1 MLSKFYFQNPYV
13 YIVCKYLNVFLCNV
27 DFQLPICTYTYKVYN
42 RRSSIIQSEKEK
54 MLHVLLLLIVR
65 GLAKEIYVDS
75 GAFSDSSCGNR
86 SSPCPTLEA
95 ALNNTALDSV
105 TVQVLSSTLTLNH
118 QVVLENSTAFSL
130 RGSEDGGTLI
140 TCSSSPGI
148 QPGLVFVGLDNVV
161 LLGVNFTGCGIVRD
175 YPKLNISYMAAIHLY
190 WCKDV
195 TISNL
200 KSTANRGAGLAI
212 IDPQGGTV
220 SISHS
225 QFSKNR
231 VPVELQSKY
240 SGGAGVYVRESNE
253 TGGDPVQLQLFH
265 CVFEHNQATFP
276 FIFTFLNVLNRPRT
290 GSGRGGGVDIQ
301 LRQAIWNSINI
312 SSCSFHNNTAYLG
325 GGLAIQI
332 NENSHHNRVLVK
344 NCTFE
349 ENGCV
354 EGNRAGSGGGAHF
367 GFGYTEQPLESVNNS
382 FSIEHSRFRVNCAD
396 LGGGMTFFT
405 PRSNERESALSNE
418 FLLDCCEW
426 TGNVAHIGA
435 AVDISPHSESRT
447 REGFLPIVVFK
458 ECKFFR
464 NHNIFHHS
472 YLHHTFGS
480 GVVFSSLVDVDFV
493 KTVHFQYNNGSALV
507 IVNAIANF
515 TESDGE
521 FVGNTGVQGGAISL
535 TGISSLVVG
544 PGKTYNFTENHATDR
559 GGAIYNYLIDNH
571 DFTVSETCFLY
582 HSGNNLPLSKW
593 NVSFYFINNT
603 AGAYGHSIFSSST
616 ISCVE
621 SDAAEDD
628 TIRNAKIFFKW
639 PGVFHYDER
648 TENQIATEGSS
659 FTANESLPFHVIP
672 GKVHNLGIVTTDEN
686 GQEIETIFRASM
698 INTSD
703 SAVGVD
709 DAFSCV
715 SGNTIKMRGET
726 GSSGVLVL
734 ETISSRKDSLAI
746 NVTLLP
752 CPPGFVLTGDE
763 CTCNVETYS
772 AVVGCD
778 SRNFQASIKVGYW
791 AGYIDNV
798 FATGICPLSFC
809 SYNGNNYERE
819 VPLPKNSS
827 PSHLDEYICGPTRTG
842 ILCGSCK
849 PGYSVFYHSPGYSC
863 HRSRYCDWGWL
874 FYILSELVPVTVIF
888 VAILALNISFTSGK
902 MNGFILFSQLLDSV
916 IINGSG
922 VVQYPALLSKLSWGY
937 QLIYGVFTMEF
948 FSIEPLSFCLWEGA
962 TVLDILAFR
971 YITIIYAFLL
981 VLMTLIFIKYCGHL
995 FARKRLRITA
1005 IKASVI
1011 HGLSAFIILCYAQAT
1026 KVSIYIL
1033 IYGIVRGKYGKK
1045 RDLYVFFNGDT
1056 GLYSMEH
1063 LPYALPALLC
1073 LMTISATPPV
1083 LLLLYPSAN
1092 KLLEFCKVSDRRVV
1106 VKVSRMIPISKI
1118 KPFLD
1123 SFQGCFKDNLR
1134 FFAGIYFVYRWIG
1147 LMMFALVPTIT
1158 GFYISLGII
1167 YILVLMLHALF
1178 QPYTNRVYNIV
1189 DGCLFA
1195 NLALIYSIAAYN
1207 YLFSQGLIETFS
1219 TQTTYITTMT
1229 SIQLIL
1235 IYLPIVGMAVYLGF
1249 LLYKFIPKNKKP
1261 ATPSESITLSRRKTV
1276 TSTDINDLLCGPEEF
1291 PPRMLEANYG
1301 QYEDTPVSS
1310 HNNNQFVETYL

>member
-1 MLSKFYFQNPYV
+1 
-13 YIVCKYLNVFLCNV
+13 
-27 DFQLPICTYTYKVYN
+27 
-42 RRSSIIQSEKEK
+42 
-54 MLHVLLLLIVR
+54 MLHLESLVLIVLLQR
-65 GLAKEIYVDS
+65 GLAKELYVDS

-105 TVQVLSSTLTLNH
+105 TVQVLSSTLTLSH

-140 TCSSSPGI
+140 TCSSSPGV
-148 QPGLVFVGLDNVV
+148 QPGLVFVRMENMMISH
-161 LLGVNFTGCGIVRD
+161 VNFTSCGTIRTYEIEHD
-175 YPKLNISYMAAIHLY
+175 IRYEYMAAIHLH
-190 WCKDV
+190 WCKDI
-195 TISNL
+195 TISNVNA
-200 KSTANRGAGLAI
+200 TGNHGAGLAI

-231 VPVELQSKY
+231 VPVEHQSEY
-240 SGGAGVYVRESNE
+240 YGGAGVYVRERRE
-253 TGGDPVQLQLFH
+253 GGKGDPVLIQMSH
-265 CVFEHNQATFP
+265 CSFEHNQATFP
-276 FIFTFLNVLNRPRT
+276 FSFSIFNVFNRPHLGT
-290 GSGRGGGVDIQ
+290 GRGGGLDVI
-301 LRQAIWNSINI
+301 LWYNASWNCVNI
-312 SSCSFHNNTAYLG
+312 SDCLFYNNTAYLG
-325 GGLAIQI
+325 GGLAIQLYDDSNNNKVSI
-332 NENSHHNRVLVK
+332 ER
-344 NCTFE
+344 CRFE
-349 ENGCV
+349 RNGCV
-354 EGNRAGSGGGAHF
+354 EGMNTGSGGGAHF
-367 GFGYTEQPLESVNNS
+367 GYSFGYDGFEPLHNNITVKDS
-382 FSIEHSRFRVNCAD
+382 QFQENCAE

-405 PRSNERESALSNE
+405 SRSNHMETALSNR
-418 FLLDCCEW
+418 FLSDNCTW
-426 TGNVAHIGA
+426 IRNTAQVGA
-435 AVDISPHSESRT
+435 AVDISPHVFDRVQ
-447 REGFLPIVVFK
+447 EGFLPTIVFK
-458 ECKFFR
+458 DSVFVSNKVA
-464 NHNIFHHS
+464 FHQLDFYQS
-472 YLHHTFGS
+472 FGS
-480 GVVFSSLVDVDFV
+480 GVLFSSLFNVDFV
-493 KTVHFQYNNGSALV
+493 GFARFRYNSGSAFV
-507 IVNAIANF
+507 IVNALANF

-559 GGAIYNYLIDNH
+559 GGAIYNYLIDDH
-571 DFTVSETCFLY
+571 DFTASRSCFLY
-582 HSGNNLPLSKW
+582 YSNIEVPASNW
-593 NVSFYFINNT
+593 TATFFFVNNT
-603 AGAYGHSIFSSST
+603 AGTYGHSIFSSS
-616 ISCVE
+616 ILSCVQLVPTE
-621 SDAAEDD
+621 PKLYVDQRWN
-628 TIRNAKIFFKW
+628 TTMLFRW
-639 PGVFHYDER
+639 PSVFNFDER
-648 TENQIATEGSS
+648 IENQIATEGGS
-659 FTANESLPFHVIP
+659 FTSTEFLPFHVIP
-672 GKVHNLGIVTTDEN
+672 GEEHKLGISTTDDN
-686 GQEIETIFRASM
+686 GQETEVIFRASV
-698 INTSD
+698 INTS
-703 SAVGVD
+703 SNVVGVG

-715 SGNTIKMRGET
+715 SGNVIQMRGDT
-726 GSSGVLVL
+726 DSSGVLLL
-734 ETISSRKDSLAI
+734 ETISSRKNSIAM
-746 NVTLLP
+746 NVTFLP
-752 CPPGFVLTGDE
+752 CPPGFVLRENE
-763 CTCNVETYS
+763 CTCSINTYS
-772 AVVGCD
+772 AVIGCD
-778 SRNFQASIKVGYW
+778 LKNFQSSIKLGYW
-791 AGYIDNV
+791 TGYIDNNTFV
-798 FATGICPLSFC
+798 TGICPLSFC
-809 SYNGNNYERE
+809 AYNNTIYNRE
-819 VPLPKNSS
+819 IRLPKNTS

-922 VVQYPALLSKLSWGY
+922 IVQYPALLSKLSWGY

-971 YITIIYAFLL
+971 YVTIVYAFLL
-981 VLMTLIFIKYCGHL
+981 VLVTLLFIKHCGHE
-995 FARKRLRITA
+995 FAGKNLRITT
-1005 IKASVI
+1005 IRLSIV
-1011 HGLSAFIILCYAQAT
+1011 HGLSAFIILCYAQFT

-1033 IYGIVRGKYGKK
+1033 ISG
-1045 RDLYVFFNGDT
+1045 YVKGENGDT
-1056 GLYSMEH
+1056 KSAQVFFSGDTGFYSTEH
-1063 LPYALPALLC
+1063 LPYAFPAIVC
-1073 LMTISATPPV
+1073 LMTLTTLPPAI
-1083 LLLLYPSAN
+1083 LLLYPSAN
-1092 KLLEFCKVSDRRVV
+1092 KCLTFCKVSERKAV

-1219 TQTTYITTMT
+1219 TQTTYITTMK

-1235 IYLPIVGMAVYLGF
+1235 IYLPIVGMAAYLGF
-1249 LLYKFIPKNKKP
+1249 LFCRRRSTPKKKERV
-1261 ATPSESITLSRRKTV
+1261 PSRDDINQSLATV
-1276 TSTDINDLLCGPEEF
+1276 TSSDIGELMNELEEF
-1291 PPRMLEANYG
+1291 PARLLESEY
-1301 QYEDTPVSS
+1301 QDY
-1310 HNNNQFVETYL
+1310 